1 MRLRHILKTCFILCV
16 LLTIFPLTS
25 CHTKEGLEKQ
35 ITQALEN
42 KYGTEFS
49 CESLSINGGG
59 ATFVCYPSDD
69 PSLLFDGLANSKTGE
84 IGYDHFI
91 GALFAKEDTEMMTE
105 ILSEKLGDVY
115 IYETPK
121 HYGGSFDEAII
132 RRGDYALNDLKG
144 GILSPNLFFY
154 IFIDTSSELFIDDP
168 GRDYD
173 VLNDVVNK
181 LVEHYKNVYEH
192 DICVEMHIYY
202 VDDEDLAFAKEYFQT
217 HVTVYFD
224 FNTQIGHK
232 KMIALQMGPE
242 DNGEYFESLRLTR
255 DEYIEER
262 EMMGQV

>member
-1 MRLRHILKTCFILCV
+1 MRRKRCFKQILILG
-16 LLTIFPLTS
+16 LMMTLFGLTS

-69 PSLLFDGLANSKTGE
+69 PSLLFDGLADSKTGE
-84 IGYDHFI
+84 IGYDHFT
-91 GALFAKEDTEMMTE
+91 GALFAKEDSRIMTE
-105 ILSEKLGDVY
+105 LLSDKLGEVY
-115 IYETPK
+115 IYGTPE
-121 HYGGSFDEAII
+121 HSGGSYVESII
-132 RRGDYALNDLKG
+132 RRGNYNLEDLKG
-144 GILSPNLFFY
+144 GLLSPNLFFY

-192 DICVEMHIYY
+192 DICVDMHIYY
-202 VDDEDLAFAKEYFQT
+202 VDDKDLAFAKEYFQT

-242 DNGEYFESLRLTR
+242 DNGEYFGSLRLTR

-262 EMMGQV
+262 ERMGQV